1 MGNIWIKELTGG
13 LDVRR
18 LPETTPGGVL
28 VRGADGHIT
37 RGGEFEKR
45 AAFVKA
51 FDLPAGTIGFAHT
64 RTGLVVFGSAASAVL
79 PTGVDY
85 QRLQHPTDEAL
96 TEVLSHDLY
105 DNKLYVSARFADG
118 SIHHF
123 YNGVRV
129 EDWFDGRA
137 RTSFRVTGG
146 TGASSLDMISV
157 GGVPA
162 ISAPVAWA
170 TSNKATATAIAAAIE
185 AHPSTPEYSAYA
197 VEDTVF
203 IIAAAAG
210 EEPNGRSVEVTLTGG
225 LTIEPATVSPLSG
238 GGAEGGNVAEG
249 SFRITAGPGSIKP
262 AVDGVNLT
270 AAAVNWAGTASAT
283 AAAVAAAINAHTS
296 TPDYTASA
304 AGDEVT
310 VRTADNTAAVNGE
323 AITFALTGDLSVER
337 GGAYGEAEFTVTVGA
352 GGVKGASII
361 VKVGG
366 VPLFTTPVLFGAN
379 ATSSAAAIVAAI
391 NAHTSSPDYT
401 ALAYMN
407 RVVIRT
413 VEKTA
418 AHNGKT
424 ITFTKTGIFPTSL
437 VKPVAGGAAPS
448 STMVPMADGKAD
460 DAFTPG
466 TFVKTVGS
474 KVYSTAGSILHFSGI
489 KAPTQWTTDAI
500 GAGFINLASENSG
513 SEQLTAVER
522 YQSLLAVFAPGVV
535 QVWYIDPDPELN
547 RQSQVL
553 NNTGTSAPRSVTQFG
568 DDDIFYLDASGL
580 RSLRARDSSNAAS
593 TTDIGVPIDALLT
606 AKMGALTEAQ
616 RNAAVGLINP
626 IDKRFWLI
634 LHDEVFVFS
643 FYGNAKVSAW
653 TTYNLSALVDGDD
666 TPFIAE
672 QALTFRDRVYI
683 RSGNAIYVYGG
694 VSGPLVYDNTMADAW
709 LPFLDANTP
718 TTKKRW
724 TGVDVAATGV
734 WQISAAMEPTDQE
747 FSEVVA
753 NISETTYNMA
763 RVTLNHAS
771 THMGLRCRS
780 IGEGPAI
787 LSAAVIHY
795 EGDADED

>member
-1 MGNIWIKELTGG
+1 MGQIWIKELTGG

-51 FDLPAGTIGFAHT
+51 YDLPAGTVGMART
-64 RTGLVVFGSAASAVL
+64 RTSLVVFGSAASAVL

-96 TEVLSHDLY
+96 TEVLSYDLY
-105 DNKLYVSARFADG
+105 DNKLYVAARFADG
-118 SIHHF
+118 SVHHF
-123 YNGVRV
+123 YDGARV
-129 EDWFDGRA
+129 EDWYDGRA
-137 RTSFRVTGG
+137 RTSFRITGG
-146 TGASSLDMISV
+146 TGATSLDMIYV
-157 GGVPA
+157 AG
-162 ISAPVAWA
+162 APVIAAPITWA
-170 TSNKATATAIAAAIE
+170 TSNEATATAVAAAIE

-197 VEDTVF
+197 VGDTVY

-210 EEPNGRSVEVTLTGG
+210 TAPNGRSVELAVTGAFTTEPTPIPPLADGG
-225 LTIEPATVSPLSG
+225 TDG
-238 GGAEGGNVAEG
+238 GNPAEGT
-249 SFRITAGPGSIKP
+249 FRITSGTGAILPS
-262 AVDGVNLT
+262 VDGVAIT
-270 AAAVNWAGTASAT
+270 ASAVSWAGSASAT
-283 AAAVAAAINAHTS
+283 ASAVAAAINAHTS
-296 TPDYTASA
+296 TPNYTASA
-304 AGDEVT
+304 SSDKVT
-310 VRTADNTAAVNGE
+310 VRTATNTDTVNGE
-323 AITFALTGDLSVER
+323 DITFALTGGMSVSQ
-337 GGAYGEAEFTVTVGA
+337 GGAYGVASFRVAQGLGVTGA
-352 GGVKGASII
+352 TII
-361 VKVGG
+361 VKIDG
-366 VPLFTTPVLFGAN
+366 VPLFTTPAVFGAN
-379 ATSSAAAIVAAI
+379 ATVSAEAVAAAI

-401 ALAYMN
+401 ATTN
-407 RVVIRT
+407 GNIVIIST
-413 VEKTA
+413 AAKTA

-424 ITFTKTGIFPTSL
+424 LSFTKVGSFPTTEITA
-437 VKPVAGGAAPS
+437 VTGGAAPS
-448 STMVPMADGKAD
+448 TTMTPMANGKAD

-466 TFVKTVGS
+466 AFVKTVGS
-474 KVYSTAGSILHFSGI
+474 KIYSTAGSILHFSGI

-522 YQSLLAVFAPGVV
+522 YQSLLAVFAPEVV

-606 AKMGALTEAQ
+606 AKMETLTEAQ
-616 RNAAVGLINP
+616 RNAAIGLINP

-653 TTYNLSALVDGDD
+653 TTYNLSALVGGDD
-666 TPFIAE
+666 TPFVAE

-694 VSGPLVYDNTMADAW
+694 ISGPLVYDNATADAW
-709 LPFLDANTP
+709 LPFLDANVP
-718 TTKKRW
+718 TTKKQW

-734 WQISAAMEPTDQE
+734 WQISAAMEPTAPDYA
-747 FSEVVA
+747 EVIA
-753 NISETTYNMA
+753 NVSETTYNMA
-763 RVTLNHAS
+763 RITMHHAS
-771 THMGLRCRS
+771 THLGLRCRS
-780 IGEGPAI
+780 IGDGPAV

>member
-1 MGNIWIKELTGG
+1 M
-13 LDVRR
+13 
-18 LPETTPGGVL
+18 

-51 FDLPAGTIGFAHT
+51 YDLPAGTVGFAHT
-64 RTGLVVFGSAASAVL
+64 RTSLVVFGSAASVTL
-79 PTGVDY
+79 PTGIDY

-118 SIHHF
+118 SVHHF
-123 YNGVRV
+123 YDGVRV

-146 TGASSLDMISV
+146 TGASSLTMISV

-162 ISAPVAWA
+162 ISAPVTWA
-170 TSNKATATAIAAAIE
+170 TSNEATATAIAAAIE

-197 VEDTVF
+197 VDDTVF
-203 IIAAAAG
+203 VIASDAG
-210 EEPNGRSVEVTLTGG
+210 EEPNGRSVEATLAGG
-225 LTIEPATVSPLSG
+225 LTIDPASIAPLSG

-249 SFRITAGPGSIKP
+249 SFRITAGPGSILP
-262 AVDGVNLT
+262 AIDGVNLT
-270 AAAVNWAGTASAT
+270 AAAVDWAETASAT

-296 TPDYTASA
+296 TPNYTASA
-304 AGDEVT
+304 AGDKVT
-310 VRTADNTAAVNGE
+310 VRTATNTAAVNGE
-323 AITFALTGDLSVER
+323 DITFTLTGDLSVDQ
-337 GGAYGEAEFTVTVGA
+337 GGAYGEAEFTVTNGL
-352 GGVKGASII
+352 GVTGASII
-361 VKVGG
+361 VKIDG
-366 VPLFTTPVLFGAN
+366 VSLFTTPVLFGAN
-379 ATSSAAAIVAAI
+379 ATTSAAAVVAAI
-391 NAHTSSPDYT
+391 NEHTSTPDYT
-401 ALAYMN
+401 AVANGN
-407 RVVIRT
+407 RVEIKTAV
-413 VEKTA
+413 KTA

-424 ITFTKTGIFPTSL
+424 LSFTKVGIFPTSN
-437 VKPVAGGAAPS
+437 VTAVSGGAAPAS
-448 STMVPMADGKAD
+448 SMVPMANGKAD

-474 KVYSTAGSILHFSGI
+474 KIYSTAGSILHFSGI

-513 SEQLTAVER
+513 SEQLIAVER
-522 YQSLLAVFAPGVV
+522 YQSLLAVFAPEVV

-580 RSLRARDSSNAAS
+580 RSLRARDSSNSAS
-593 TTDIGVPIDALLT
+593 TTDIGVPIDALLM
-606 AKMGALTEAQ
+606 AKMETLTEAQ
-616 RNAAVGLINP
+616 RANAIGLINP

-653 TTYNLSALVDGDD
+653 TTYNLAALVGGDD
-666 TPFIAE
+666 TPFVAE

-694 VSGPLVYDNTMADAW
+694 VSGPLIYDNTMADAW
-709 LPFLDANTP
+709 LPFLDANSP

-724 TGVDVAATGV
+724 TGVDVAANGV
-734 WQISAAMEPTDQE
+734 WQISVAMEPTTPDYAE
-747 FSEVVA
+747 IVA
-753 NISETTYNMA
+753 NVSETTYNTA
-763 RVTLNHAS
+763 RITMNHAS
-771 THMGLRCRS
+771 THLGLRCRS
-780 IGEGPAI
+780 AGDGPAV

-795 EGDADED
+795 EGEADED